1 MAHARALPLFRKKE
15 DVSWHLK
22 EWTSPVGFF
31 KKVLAFPR
39 QLWLSGRGHRA
50 AAVAGTGPDAAA
62 VVVAKALRGNG
73 NGAKGIGSWGRGG
86 QGS

>member
-1 MAHARALPLFRKKE
+1 M
-15 DVSWHLK
+15 SWDLK

-31 KKVLAFPR
+31 KKVLAFTR

-50 AAVAGTGPDAAA
+50 AAVAGTGPDAA
-62 VVVAKALRGNG
+62 VVVAKALIGNG
-73 NGAKGIGSWGRGG
+73 NGAKGTGSRGRGG